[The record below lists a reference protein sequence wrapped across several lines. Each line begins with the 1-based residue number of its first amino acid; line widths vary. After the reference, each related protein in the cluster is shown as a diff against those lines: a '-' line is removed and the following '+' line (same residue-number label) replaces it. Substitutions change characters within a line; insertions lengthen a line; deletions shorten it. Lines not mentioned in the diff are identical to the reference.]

1 MKNIQIQVPEGY
13 EIDQK
18 ASTFENIVF
27 KEIPKSI
34 TERVKTFSDV
44 CTILGKNEKDFE
56 PNCNEDESDAAMR
69 KVKAIVKVL
78 NEGWYPDFENHN
90 QCKYAPWFKKERG
103 EQVLSSVDYCDSAT
117 NVPAPTLFKSRELAT
132 YAGTQFIHIYT
143 KAFKL

>member
-1 MKNIQIQVPEGY
+1 MKNIKIEIPEGY
-13 EIDQK
+13 EIDK
-18 ASTFENIVF
+18 EKSTFTNIVF

-56 PNCNEDESDAAMR
+56 PSCNEDESDAAMR
-69 KVKAIVKVL
+69 KVKAIAKVL

-103 EQVLSSVDYCDSAT
+103 CQVFRCVDYWVASAT
-117 NVPAPTLFKSRELAT
+117 VPAPSLFKSRELT
-132 YAGTQFIHIYT
+132 EYAGTQFLDIYT
-143 KAFKL
+143 KAFAL